1 MNVFKNR
8 DNTRKWNLFDDKE
21 YVDIARKEMNKVA
34 PSWIE
39 EGPIDLDSYKE
50 SVDASGDRQ
59 GLNDPFC
66 RAEFDRA
73 LRSCR
78 DKSSPGL
85 DGIDYKMLKCLPD
98 VYRNKLLDRM
108 NFAFQNCKMFEDWKN
123 ILTMFIGK
131 KDQKKVR
138 PISMSSCVV
147 KYSRQ

>member
-21 YVDIARKEMNKVA
+21 YVDITRKEMNKVA

-39 EGPIDLDSYKE
+39 EAPIDLDSYKE

-59 GLNDPFC
+59 DLNDPFY
-66 RAEFDRA
+66 RAEFDKA

-98 VYRNKLLDRM
+98 V
-108 NFAFQNCKMFEDWKN
+108 
-123 ILTMFIGK
+123 
-131 KDQKKVR
+131 
-138 PISMSSCVV
+138 
-147 KYSRQ
+147 